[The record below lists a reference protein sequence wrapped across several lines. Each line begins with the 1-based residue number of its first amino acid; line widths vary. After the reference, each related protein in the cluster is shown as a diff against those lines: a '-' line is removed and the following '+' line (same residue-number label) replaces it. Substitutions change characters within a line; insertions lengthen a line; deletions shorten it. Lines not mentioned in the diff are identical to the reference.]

1 MDLWLSRIKEILVN
15 PDVNAL
21 ELLDIIH
28 NDLTSTEIY
37 VFTPKGEQRSIEK
50 GATVL
55 DFAYLIHTEIGNKAI
70 AAKVNQRLV
79 SLSHVV
85 KTGDQVEIIT
95 AEEEHPKREWLQFL
109 KTRKARSLVM
119 DYFKNERKQ
128 TIEFGKS
135 VLEDQVQ
142 ALGYKPSEDLLQR
155 IEAAYDAPDREELY
169 YRVGMGQIKLDKL
182 SDILKSKQKVSLLR
196 KIFHREENTPKK
208 QEEVYVIGGKDDDG
222 HQFVIATCC
231 NPIPGDPV
239 VGFKSPDGKIIVH
252 KKSCAV
258 AEEIAAT
265 HGDWVVVPKWLEEQ
279 GSKSFLVRISL
290 KGLDRVGLLN
300 EISRFLSLVM
310 GANMRR
316 LNLSADEGIFSGYI
330 DLYVNSKDVLEQIL
344 RKLSHIDGIE
354 SVSRSEL

>member
-1 MDLWLSRIKEILVN
+1 M
-15 PDVNAL
+15 
-21 ELLDIIH
+21 
-28 NDLTSTEIY
+28 
-37 VFTPKGEQRSIEK
+37 
-50 GATVL
+50 
-55 DFAYLIHTEIGNKAI
+55 
-70 AAKVNQRLV
+70 
-79 SLSHVV
+79 
-85 KTGDQVEIIT
+85 
-95 AEEEHPKREWLQFL
+95 
-109 KTRKARSLVM
+109 
-119 DYFKNERKQ
+119 
-128 TIEFGKS
+128 
-135 VLEDQVQ
+135 
-142 ALGYKPSEDLLQR
+142 
-155 IEAAYDAPDREELY
+155 
-169 YRVGMGQIKLDKL
+169 
-182 SDILKSKQKVSLLR
+182 
-196 KIFHREENTPKK
+196 
-208 QEEVYVIGGKDDDG
+208 
-222 HQFVIATCC
+222 
-231 NPIPGDPV
+231 

-252 KKSCAV
+252 KKSCTV